1 MIQSCDVDVE
11 LLNDSP
17 KLNNDAPMEQHK
29 TMLDSDFL
37 TKIKLIAHHYR
48 VMTIFFLSKFIAVLL
63 LICVYSL

>member
-48 VMTIFFLSKFIAVLL
+48 VMTIFFFIEIYCSFIVNMCL
-63 LICVYSL
+63 